1 MKKQNKRNIN
11 GNKKKL
17 AAKIKNQNQS
27 NKQIEVRIAQT
38 LDEAIANAE
47 RNGRETI
54 VFEGILYLKPQG
66 DWIGLDFA
74 QRLLDFPA
82 YQEVYNTALLQS
94 NDTKIVKDVILAVWL
109 SNQNT
114 NTKYDIDMDI
124 LLEGF
129 MFQATK

>member
-1 MKKQNKRNIN
+1 MKKQNKRNIK

-17 AAKIKNQNQS
+17 SSKIKNQNQS
-27 NKQIEVRIAQT
+27 NKQIEVKIAET
-38 LDEAIANAE
+38 LDEAIANSE
-47 RNGRETI
+47 RNGRETL
-54 VFEGILYLKPQG
+54 VFEGILYLKPEG
-66 DWIGLDFA
+66 KWIGLDFA

-114 NTKYDIDMDI
+114 NTKYDIDIDTI
-124 LLEGF
+124 LEGF